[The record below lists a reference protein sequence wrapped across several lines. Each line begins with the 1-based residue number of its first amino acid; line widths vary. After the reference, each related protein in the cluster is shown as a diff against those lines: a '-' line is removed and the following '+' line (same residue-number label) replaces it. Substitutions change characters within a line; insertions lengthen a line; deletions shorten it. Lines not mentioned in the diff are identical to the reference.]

1 MIREINGRR
10 YTDEQIIQVLV
21 DHNKDVK
28 WFTDALAEIDGKLE
42 RRTRIANAVALRQK
56 EFEGKS
62 PDRYSEVRDRV
73 EKEEIAKEDKEA

>member
-28 WFTDALAEIDGKLE
+28 WFTDALAEIDGKLD

-73 EKEEIAKEDKEA
+73 EKEEIAKEDREA

>member
-28 WFTDALAEIDGKLE
+28 WFTDALAEIDGKLD

-73 EKEEIAKEDKEA
+73 EKEEIEKEDKEA

>member
-1 MIREINGRR
+1 MIREINGRK
-10 YTDEQIIQVLV
+10 YTDEQIIQVLI
-21 DHNKDVK
+21 DHNRGIT
-28 WFTDALAEIDGKLE
+28 WFSDALKVIDGKLD

>member
-21 DHNKDVK
+21 DRHAEVS

-62 PDRYSEVRDRV
+62 PDRYQEVRDRV

>member
-21 DHNKDVK
+21 DHNAEVK
-28 WFTDALAEIDGKLE
+28 WFTDALAEIDGKLD